1 MNNTCSPN
9 PMKIPL
15 TLLLIIGFG
24 PLQAQLWQDR
34 YSDALELAKT
44 QDRPLVVVFSG
55 SDWCGPC
62 IRMKKQVLD
71 SGEFTDHAG
80 ENYVLYNADFPKKKQ
95 NQLPLELSETNRS
108 LADRYNPEGYFP
120 LIVVLD
126 KDENLLGKTGY
137 YPRFGPR
144 KYIDL
149 LNGFIK

>member
-1 MNNTCSPN
+1 MNNTGSPN
-9 PMKIPL
+9 LMKAFL

-24 PLQAQLWQDR
+24 PLQAQLWQDS
-34 YSDALELAKT
+34 YTDALELAKSKEK
-44 QDRPLVVVFSG
+44 PLIVVFSG

-62 IRMKKQVLD
+62 IRMKKKVLD
-71 SGEFTDHAG
+71 SEEFSEHAK

-95 NQLPLELSETNRS
+95 NQLSPELSAANRS
-108 LADRYNPEGYFP
+108 LAERYNPEGYFP

-149 LNGFIK
+149 LNDFIR